1 MNGKTLRAALLLASA
16 SALGAVVAAHAAF
29 AETTLTVGKA
39 SANADPI
46 IPVNIGEKVGIFRKH
61 GLDLKIVDFTGGAK
75 MVQALTAGAIDIGDG
90 AGTEMAHVAKGAPM
104 IAICETASTFPFLG
118 VGVPENSPAK
128 HVADLKGKAI
138 GVSTAGSL
146 TDWLAKRL
154 ALHQGWDAA
163 NLKTVAI
170 GNASA
175 GIIAAFRTGQV
186 DADIG
191 EGALFLSMA
200 ENKAGRLLAPVTDFQ
215 GSAVSGALFAST
227 KLIES
232 NPGAIRALLA
242 GYVET
247 LDWIRAHKAETVKIK
262 GELRHYSEAVEAKDY
277 DLTLGMYTKDCRF
290 DAEGIA
296 TLQQSFAD
304 LKLTETTPDMSKL
317 YTEAYVPKR

>member
-1 MNGKTLRAALLLASA
+1 MNGKTLRAALLVASA
-16 SALGAVVAAHAAF
+16 SVFGVLITAPAALAD
-29 AETTLTVGKA
+29 TTLTVGKA

-46 IPVNIGEKVGIFRKH
+46 IPVNIGYQVGIFQKH

-75 MVQALTAGAIDIGDG
+75 MVQAPTAGAIDIGDG
-90 AGTEMAHVAKGAPM
+90 AGTEMAQVAKGAPM

-128 HVADLKGKAI
+128 SLADLKGKAI

-154 ALHQGWDAA
+154 AIHQGWDAA
-163 NLKTVAI
+163 TLKTVAI

-186 DADIG
+186 DADMG
-191 EGALFLSMA
+191 ESALFFSMA

-227 KLIES
+227 KLVES

-247 LDWIRAHKAETVKIK
+247 LDWIRGHKAETVKIK
-262 GELRHYSEAVEAKDY
+262 SELRHYSEAVEAKDY
-277 DLTLGMYTKDCRF
+277 DLTLGMYTKTCRF

-296 TLQQSFAD
+296 TLKQSFAD
-304 LKLTETTPDMSKL
+304 LKLTDGTPDMSKL

>member
-1 MNGKTLRAALLLASA
+1 MNRKTLRAALLLASA
-16 SALGAVVAAHAAF
+16 SALGAILAAPAAF
-29 AETTLTVGKA
+29 AETVLTVGKA

-46 IPVNIGEKVGIFRKH
+46 IPVNIGERVGIFKKH

-90 AGTEMAHVAKGAPM
+90 AGTEMAQVAKGAPM
-104 IAICETASTFPFLG
+104 IAICQTASTFPFLG

-128 HVADLKGKAI
+128 HLGDLKGKAI

-146 TDWLAKRL
+146 TEWLAKRL
-154 ALHQGWDAA
+154 AIHQGWGAA
-163 NLKTVAI
+163 NIKTVAI

-200 ENKAGRLLAPVTDFQ
+200 EKKEGRLLAPVTDFQ
-215 GSAVSGALFAST
+215 GNAVSGALFASN
-227 KLIES
+227 KLVES
-232 NPGAIRALLA
+232 NPQAIRALLQ

-262 GELRHYSEAVEAKDY
+262 GELRGYSEAVEAKDY
-277 DLTLGMYTKDCRF
+277 DLTLGMYTKTCRF
-290 DAEGIA
+290 DADGIE
-296 TLQQSFAD
+296 TLKQSFAD
-304 LKLTETTPDMSKL
+304 LKLTETAPDMTKL
-317 YTEAYVPKR
+317 YTEAYVPSR

>member
-1 MNGKTLRAALLLASA
+1 MNGKTLRVALLVASA
-16 SALGAVVAAHAAF
+16 SALGAVIAAPEASAD
-29 AETTLTVGKA
+29 TTLTVGKA

-46 IPVNIGEKVGIFRKH
+46 IPVNIGDKVGIFQKH

-75 MVQALTAGAIDIGDG
+75 MVQAMTAGAIDIGNG
-90 AGTEMAHVAKGAPM
+90 AGTEMASVAKGAPM
-104 IAICETASTFPFLG
+104 IAVCQTASTFPFLG

-128 HVADLKGKAI
+128 GLADLKGKTI

-154 ALHQGWDAA
+154 AIHQGWGAA
-163 NLKTVAI
+163 DFKTVAI

-175 GIIAAFRTGQV
+175 GIIAAFRAGNV
-186 DADIG
+186 DADMG

-200 ENKAGRLLAPVTDFQ
+200 ENNAGRLLAPVTDFQ
-215 GSAVSGALFAST
+215 GSAVSGALFASN
-227 KLIES
+227 KLVES
-232 NPGAIRALLA
+232 NPDAIRALLA

-262 GELRHYSEAVEAKDY
+262 GELRHYSEAVKSKDY

-290 DAEGIA
+290 DAEGLA
-296 TLQQSFAD
+296 TLKQSFAD
-304 LKLTETTPDMSKL
+304 LKLTDTTPDMSKL
-317 YTEAYVPKR
+317 YTEAYVPHR

>member
-1 MNGKTLRAALLLASA
+1 MNGKALCLAFLVASA
-16 SALGAVVAAHAAF
+16 SVLGVIIAAPGASAD
-29 AETTLTVGKA
+29 TTLTVGKA

-46 IPVNIGEKVGIFRKH
+46 IPVNIGYKVGIFQKH

-90 AGTEMAHVAKGAPM
+90 AGTEMAYVAKGAPM
-104 IAICETASTFPFLG
+104 IAVCETASTFPFLG

-128 HVADLKGKAI
+128 SLADLKGKTI

-154 ALHQGWDAA
+154 AIHQGWDAA
-163 NLKTVAI
+163 ALKTVAI

-175 GIIAAFRTGQV
+175 GIIAAFRAGQV
-186 DADIG
+186 DADMG

-200 ENKAGRLLAPVTDFQ
+200 ENQAGRLLAPVTDFQ

-227 KLIES
+227 KLVES
-232 NPGAIRALLA
+232 NPDAIRALLA

-247 LDWIRAHKAETVKIK
+247 LDWMRAHKDETVKIK

-277 DLTLGMYTKDCRF
+277 DLTLGMYTKTCRF
-290 DAEGIA
+290 DAEGLA
-296 TLQQSFAD
+296 TLKQSFAD
-304 LKLTETTPDMSKL
+304 LKLTDTTPDMSKL
-317 YTEAYVPKR
+317 YTEAYVPHR